1 MVCDVAKSPLEEG
14 TDTVGVRLRKYHGY
28 SSLWLVL
35 MAEPSYPSLDCYT
48 DGTVSHSDLIKLQAG
63 DQLFPDFEAESL
75 DRQRQQRSSI
85 AEHIEA

>member
-48 DGTVSHSDLIKLQAG
+48 DGTVS
-63 DQLFPDFEAESL
+63 QLFPDFEAESL